1 MQLNKCADG
10 RAVNNMQASSK
21 HMCENPKV
29 FIQPEPEFPALTSS
43 VCPTTPPSSVQC
55 RVHWSNP
62 GGAAGR
68 PAAVKLSAW
77 GGYVI
82 FQVQTMMASL

>member
-10 RAVNNMQASSK
+10 RVVNNMQASSK

-43 VCPTTPPSSVQC
+43 LLLCLSVAAFSKNAHPTRTY
-55 RVHWSNP
+55 N
-62 GGAAGR
+62 
-68 PAAVKLSAW
+68 
-77 GGYVI
+77 
-82 FQVQTMMASL
+82 

>member
-10 RAVNNMQASSK
+10 RVVNNMQASSK

-43 VCPTTPPSSVQC
+43 VCPTTPPSSSV
-55 RVHWSNP
+55 VFTGP
-62 GGAAGR
+62 TLAAGR
-68 PAAVKLSAW
+68 CTVAVKLSAW